1 MANRYYRRS
10 GEILRDD
17 GQEIWSIYNPKLRGW
32 ERTKR
37 ANEAYATAFQ
47 DPFHRISGEENRR
60 ATAAPGQVGRTI
72 QAGAPRR
79 VEQIPPGQ
87 PRPHRLAPY
96 RGV

>member
-37 ANEAYATAFQ
+37 ANEAYGTAFQ
-47 DPFHRISGEENRR
+47 GPFHRISGEEALKSIAERQQRR
-60 ATAAPGQVGRTI
+60 DKWEERYKREHPDEWNKYHPDNPVPI
-72 QAGAPRR
+72 D
-79 VEQIPPGQ
+79 
-87 PRPHRLAPY
+87 
-96 RGV
+96 